1 MDLNLRIEDPQS
13 TKYFDTIR
21 HHFLTQVVIYS
32 SYKEV
37 MNIKKIFGNNYQCP
51 NLYYDIASKFV

>member
-13 TKYFDTIR
+13 TKHFDIIR
-21 HHFLTQVVIYS
+21 HHFLTQVVINS

-37 MNIKKIFGNNYQCP
+37 MNIKIIFGNNYPCP
-51 NLYYDIASKFV
+51 NLYYNIASKFV